1 LHSLV
6 VSVSAPDVPVT
17 MYYFLSSLFA
27 VKLSL
32 YFAGGK
38 LQVIAAQ
45 SRIYLIEIQGHLK
58 EYLE

>member
-1 LHSLV
+1 M
-6 VSVSAPDVPVT
+6 SVSAPDVPVT